1 MESLANEINLNTM
14 IVDKHV
20 NILAELLNKVPAE
33 ITLLDINGQSE
44 MVVRLKDL
52 KKLFEETLKLTNK
65 ALAPSEMNLC
75 RSIGD
80 TDDITYR
87 HDLATLTASARGF
100 FEIKGPK
107 IFLDFLHQNFIPND
121 DLGVYDER
129 PTVLDEFVR
138 LSSSKKAREK
148 FCTEILEKGGNV
160 PPGIKEHIIAT
171 VKVRRNKDD

>member
-1 MESLANEINLNTM
+1 MV
-14 IVDKHV
+14 VDKHV
-20 NILAELLNKVPAE
+20 NILAELLNRVPAE
-33 ITLLDINGQSE
+33 VTLLDINGQSE

-65 ALAPSEMNLC
+65 ALSPSEMNLC
-75 RSIGD
+75 RSISD
-80 TDDITYR
+80 TNDITFR
-87 HDLATLTASARGF
+87 HELATLTASARGF
-100 FEIKGPK
+100 FEIKEPK
-107 IFLDFLHQNFIPND
+107 KFFDWLHQNYVPDD

-138 LSSSKKAREK
+138 LSSSKKARAE

-171 VKVRRNKDD
+171 VKVRRKKNG